1 MRVRRFIALVLLL
14 GIPFFIG
21 YQWQHWTNP
30 LPTGPTDIEVT
41 TKLVTEIEALG
52 KIELVKYRFQEVT
65 EVKELSKEFMNIL
78 KLDSD
83 AKAVLITKGE
93 AAGCLDLLKVS
104 AGDVRI
110 SADTVWMRLPDPEI
124 CYYKLDLEKTR
135 LYSVET
141 GFFTDRDQF
150 ISRAYQQAEREIKN
164 AATNSGILDET
175 EVNAHRILRPM
186 LEELSG
192 KTVIFTKQLP
202 SARIAPA
209 D

>member
-21 YQWQHWTNP
+21 YRWQDLTNP
-30 LPTGPTDIEVT
+30 LPSGPTDVEVT

-52 KIELVKYRFQEVT
+52 KMELVKYRFQEVT
-65 EVKELSKEFMNIL
+65 EVKELSREFMNIL

-104 AGDVRI
+104 AEDVRI
-110 SADTVWMRLPDPEI
+110 TADTVWMRLPDPEI
-124 CYYKLDLEKTR
+124 CYYKLDLEQTR

-141 GFFTDRDQF
+141 GLFTDRDQF
-150 ISRAYQQAEREIKN
+150 ISRAYRQAEREIKN

-202 SARIAPA
+202 AARIAPS